1 MVAWIFFDIW
11 LGLRKM
17 RTMDWIADPQLWIS
31 LLTLTLLEVVL
42 GIDNV
47 VFVSIVADKLPAD
60 QRPRARKLWL
70 FLAPTNRILLL
81 IGLGWLVVKLKAPL
95 FHLPVLWGGGEAH
108 GVSGKDLVM
117 IAGGLFLLYKSTNEI
132 HEKLEGE
139 DGQVTARMAP
149 NFAAVMTQILVI
161 DLVFSLDSVITAIGM
176 VKDGPGKIPV
186 MVTAVIVAMIFMM
199 IYSAQIARVIHDH
212 PTLKMLALSFLI
224 LVGCLLVAEGFH
236 QEIPKG
242 YVYFAMAFSV
252 GVEVLNIR
260 MRTKRATTVELHQ
273 PYR

>member
-1 MVAWIFFDIW
+1 MEWLSDPNLWLAFF
-11 LGLRKM
+11 
-17 RTMDWIADPQLWIS
+17 
-31 LLTLTLLEVVL
+31 TLTVLEVVL

-47 VFVSIVADKLPAD
+47 VFVSILADKLPAD

-70 FLAPTNRILLL
+70 LLAPTNRILML
-81 IGLGWLVVKLKAPL
+81 IGLGWLVVKLKQPFLHIPGFLGAGPWH
-95 FHLPVLWGGGEAH
+95 F
-108 GVSGKDLVM
+108 SGKDLVL
-117 IAGGLFLLYKSTNEI
+117 IGGGLFLLYKSTHEI

-139 DGQVTARMAP
+139 DGGVTRTLAP

-176 VKDGPGKIPV
+176 VKDGPGKVPV
-186 MVTAVIVAMIFMM
+186 MVGAVVVAMVFMM
-199 IYSAQIARVIHDH
+199 VYSKKIADTIHEH

-236 QEIPKG
+236 REIPKG

-252 GVEVLNIR
+252 GVEMLNIKL
-260 MRTKRATTVELHQ
+260 RTKRARAVELHQ
-273 PYR
+273 PVR

>member
-1 MVAWIFFDIW
+1 
-11 LGLRKM
+11 
-17 RTMDWIADPQLWIS
+17 MDWITDPQLWIS

-81 IGLGWLVVKLKAPL
+81 VGLGWLVMKLKAPL
-95 FHLPVLWGGGEAH
+95 FHIPALLGMAEPH

-117 IAGGLFLLYKSTNEI
+117 IVGGLFLLYKSTNEI

-139 DGQVTARMAP
+139 DGQVTARLAP

-176 VKDGPGKIPV
+176 VKDGPGKVPV
-186 MVTAVIVAMIFMM
+186 MVMAVIVAMVFMM
-199 IYSAQIARVIHDH
+199 AFSAQIARVIHDH
-212 PTLKMLALSFLI
+212 PTLKILALSFLI

-252 GVEVLNIR
+252 GVEMLNIR
-260 MRTKRATTVELHQ
+260 LRTRRATTVELHQ

>member
-1 MVAWIFFDIW
+1 
-11 LGLRKM
+11 
-17 RTMDWIADPQLWIS
+17 MDWITDPQLWLS
-31 LLTLTLLEVVL
+31 LFTLTVLEVVL

-47 VFVSIVADKLPAD
+47 VFVSIVADKLPAE

-70 FLAPTNRILLL
+70 FFAPTNRILLL
-81 IGLGWLVVKLKAPL
+81 IALGWLVVKLKAPI
-95 FHLPVLWGGGEAH
+95 FHIPAILGMSESH

-139 DGQVTARMAP
+139 DGQVTARLAP

-176 VKDGPGKIPV
+176 VKDGPGKVPV
-186 MVTAVIVAMIFMM
+186 MVTAVIVAMVFMM
-199 IYSAQIARVIHDH
+199 VFSAQIARVIHDH
-212 PTLKMLALSFLI
+212 PTLKILALSFLI

-252 GVEVLNIR
+252 GVEMLNIR

>member
-1 MVAWIFFDIW
+1 
-11 LGLRKM
+11 
-17 RTMDWIADPQLWIS
+17 MDWITDAQLWMS
-31 LLTLTLLEVVL
+31 LFTLTALEVVL

-47 VFVSIVADKLPAD
+47 VFVSIVADKLPAA

-70 FLAPTNRILLL
+70 LLAPTNRILLL
-81 IGLGWLVVKLKAPL
+81 VALGWLVVKLKAPL
-95 FHLPVLWGGGEAH
+95 FHIPALLGMSEPH

-117 IAGGLFLLYKSTNEI
+117 IAGGLFLLYKSTHEI

-139 DGQVTARMAP
+139 DGQVTARLAP

-186 MVTAVIVAMIFMM
+186 MVTAVIVAMVFMM
-199 IYSAQIARVIHDH
+199 VYSAQIARVIHDH

-252 GVEVLNIR
+252 GVEMLNIR

>member
-1 MVAWIFFDIW
+1 MEWIS
-11 LGLRKM
+11 
-17 RTMDWIADPQLWIS
+17 DPQLWLS
-31 LLTLTLLEVVL
+31 LFTLTALEIVL

-47 VFVSIVADKLPAD
+47 VFVSILADKLPAE
-60 QRPRARKLWL
+60 QRPRARKIWL

-81 IGLGWLVVKLKAPL
+81 VGLGWLVQRLTEPL
-95 FHLPVLWGGGEAH
+95 FHCPAILGMTAPH
-108 GVSGKDLVM
+108 GFSGKDLVM
-117 IAGGLFLLYKSTNEI
+117 LGGGLFLLYKSTHEI

-139 DGQVTARMAP
+139 DGAVTARLAP

-161 DLVFSLDSVITAIGM
+161 DLVFSLDSVVTAIGM
-176 VKDGPGKIPV
+176 VKDGPGKVPV
-186 MVTAVIVAMIFMM
+186 MVAAVLVAMVFMM
-199 IYSAQIARVIHDH
+199 VFSKQIARTIHDH

-236 QEIPKG
+236 QVIPKG

-252 GVEVLNIR
+252 GVEMLNIR
-260 MRTKRATTVELHQ
+260 LRNKRATAVELHQ

>member
-1 MVAWIFFDIW
+1 
-11 LGLRKM
+11 
-17 RTMDWIADPQLWIS
+17 MDWLTDPQLWIS
-31 LLTLTLLEVVL
+31 FCTLTLLEVVL

-47 VFVSIVADKLPAD
+47 VFVSILADKLPAA
-60 QRPRARKLWL
+60 QQPRARRLWL
-70 FLAPTNRILLL
+70 LFAPVNRILLL
-81 IGLGWLVVKLKAPL
+81 AGLGWLVVKLKEPL
-95 FHLPVLWGGGEAH
+95 FHLPALLGMSAPH

-117 IAGGLFLLYKSTNEI
+117 IVGGLFLLYKSTHEI

-139 DGQVTARMAP
+139 DGAVTTRLAP

-176 VKDGPGKIPV
+176 VKEGPGKVPV
-186 MVTAVIVAMIFMM
+186 MCAAVIVAMVFMM
-199 IYSAQIARVIHDH
+199 VFSQQISRVIHDH
-212 PTLKMLALSFLI
+212 PTLKMLALSFLL

-236 QEIPKG
+236 KEIPKG

-252 GVEVLNIR
+252 GVEMLNIR
-260 MRTKRATTVELHQ
+260 LRTKRATSVELHQ

>member
-1 MVAWIFFDIW
+1 MEWIS
-11 LGLRKM
+11 
-17 RTMDWIADPQLWIS
+17 DPQLWLS
-31 LLTLTLLEVVL
+31 LFTLTALEIVL

-47 VFVSIVADKLPAD
+47 VFVSILADKLPAE
-60 QRPRARKLWL
+60 QRPRARKIWL

-81 IGLGWLVVKLKAPL
+81 VGLGWLVQRLTEPL
-95 FHLPVLWGGGEAH
+95 FHFPAILGMTAPH
-108 GVSGKDLVM
+108 GFSGKDLVM
-117 IAGGLFLLYKSTNEI
+117 LGGGLFLLYKSTHEI

-139 DGQVTARMAP
+139 DGAVTARLAP

-161 DLVFSLDSVITAIGM
+161 DLVFSLDSVVTAIGM
-176 VKDGPGKIPV
+176 VKDGPGKVPV
-186 MVTAVIVAMIFMM
+186 MVAAVLVAMVFMM
-199 IYSAQIARVIHDH
+199 VFSKQIARTIHDH

-236 QEIPKG
+236 QVIPKG

-252 GVEVLNIR
+252 GVEMLNIR
-260 MRTKRATTVELHQ
+260 LRNKRATAVELQQ

>member
-1 MVAWIFFDIW
+1 MKA
-11 LGLRKM
+11 
-17 RTMDWIADPQLWIS
+17 MDWITDPQLWVS
-31 LLTLTLLEVVL
+31 LLALTLLEVVL

-60 QRPRARKLWL
+60 QQPRARKLWL

-81 IGLGWLVVKLKAPL
+81 VGLGWLVVKLKEPL
-95 FHLPVLWGGGEAH
+95 FQLPALLGMSEPH

-117 IAGGLFLLYKSTNEI
+117 IAGGLFLLGKSTHEI

-139 DGQVTARMAP
+139 DGQVTARLAP
-149 NFAAVMTQILVI
+149 NFAAIMTQILVI

-176 VKDGPGKIPV
+176 VKEGPGKIPV
-186 MVTAVIVAMIFMM
+186 MVMAVIVAMVFMM
-199 IYSAQIARVIHDH
+199 VFSAQIARVIHDH

-252 GVEVLNIR
+252 GVEMLNIR
-260 MRTKRATTVELHQ
+260 MRTRRATTVELHQ